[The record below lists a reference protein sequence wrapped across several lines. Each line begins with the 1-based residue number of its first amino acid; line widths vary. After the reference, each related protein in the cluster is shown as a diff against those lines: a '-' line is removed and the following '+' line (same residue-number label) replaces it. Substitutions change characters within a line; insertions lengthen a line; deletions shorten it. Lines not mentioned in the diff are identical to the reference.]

1 MNRYPGVSTVMR
13 LSQLVLLTA
22 IMFVL
27 SCGVYTFNPKG
38 KSDIKTIAV
47 EPFDNKTNEFGL
59 TDRLTEI
66 VIDALIADGSMKVVS
81 AANADALLVGT
92 LTRYE
97 RQASVYDANDVVQ
110 EYKVIMSFDV
120 ALQNAKDQT
129 DIWKQQFTQEGPFS
143 AASQT
148 EEDGQKLAAKRLV
161 EAILN
166 KTTKSW

>member
-1 MNRYPGVSTVMR
+1 MSRFPGVRVVMR
-13 LSQLVLLTA
+13 LSLLVTLAVTVL
-22 IMFVL
+22 VL

-59 TDRLTEI
+59 ADRLTEI

-81 AANADALLVGT
+81 AANADALLIGT

-97 RQASVYDANDVVQ
+97 RVASVYDASDVVT
-110 EYKVIMSFDV
+110 EYKVIMSFEV

-129 DIWKQQFTQEGPFS
+129 DIWKQQFTQEGPYD
-143 AASQT
+143 AANQT
-148 EEDGQKLAAKRLV
+148 EEDGQKLAGKRLV